1 MKCCPKSD
9 TSWQLWKNSQRID
22 SFVQTTQEK
31 IAKVHHSASALSNP
45 EKLEL
50 YYYLRLTRE
59 CDNAILRL
67 YKQGKV
73 VGGAYTGYGNE
84 ATAVGSA
91 YALEDNDYIFPM
103 HRDLGAHLV
112 KGQTL
117 ENIFLQ
123 QLGRANSLTRGRDG
137 TGHYADPNLKIYGNV
152 SHLAAMIP
160 MAVGVALAVKMR
172 KENAVVMN
180 YIGDGGSNVGDFHEG
195 LNMAAVMKLPF
206 VLIVENNQF
215 AYSTPNS
222 KQFAAQ
228 KLSDRAVGYG
238 IPGHTIDG
246 TNVIK
251 VYETCKEAVDRARRG
266 EGPTLIETITMRL
279 HGHSASDDAS
289 YVPPGM
295 IEEWKKKDPIE
306 KLERILLND
315 RVLNEA
321 NKKQMEEKI
330 AAEIEHAIHLAIESP
345 YPRGED
351 AAEGVYAP

>member
-1 MKCCPKSD
+1 MQA
-9 TSWQLWKNSQRID
+9 TRE
-22 SFVQTTQEK
+22 TRT
-31 IAKVHHSASALSNP
+31 HHSQSGLSNP
-45 EKLEL
+45 ERLEI
-50 YYYLRLTRE
+50 YYFLRLTRE

-67 YKQGKV
+67 YKQGKI

-84 ATAVGSA
+84 ATAVASA
-91 YALEDNDYIFPM
+91 YTLEVHDYLFPM

-117 ENIFLQ
+117 RNIFLQ
-123 QLGRANSLTRGRDG
+123 QFGRGNSLTRGRDG
-137 TGHYADPNLKIYGNV
+137 TGHYADPDLKIYGNV

-160 MAVGVALAVKMR
+160 IAAGVALAAKMR

-195 LNMAAVMKLPF
+195 LNMAAVMNLPL
-206 VLIVENNQF
+206 VLIIENNQF
-215 AYSTPNS
+215 AYSTPIS

-246 TNVIK
+246 TNVMK
-251 VYETCKEAVDRARRG
+251 VYETCKEAVDRARNG
-266 EGPTLIETITMRL
+266 DGPTLIETITMRM

-289 YVPPGM
+289 YVPDGM

-306 KLERILLND
+306 KFEHILLND
-315 RVLNEA
+315 RVLDEA
-321 NKKQMEEKI
+321 SKKQMEEKI
-330 AAEIEHAIHLAIESP
+330 ASEIAEAIQFALDSP
-345 YPRGED
+345 YAPADD
-351 AAEGVYAP
+351 AAKGVYAP